1 MLINDEQPWFKII
14 HFTNHQLELAIA
26 DAFKESDAFQK
37 NYKIAIWTW
46 QYFKNKGKAKSMLIA
61 ITRQLNVF

>member
-37 NYKIAIWTW
+37 NWWNCILDMAV
-46 QYFKNKGKAKSMLIA
+46 L
-61 ITRQLNVF
+61 

>member
-37 NYKIAIWTW
+37 N
-46 QYFKNKGKAKSMLIA
+46 
-61 ITRQLNVF
+61 